1 MAHTV
6 LITRDYDHLSEV
18 AAQLIEQRLAATLAA
33 RGSAVLG
40 LATGSSP
47 TGAYK
52 HLAKACNAGR
62 LDATKIRSFNLDEY
76 IGLPG
81 ANAQAR
87 ALHPESYTFFMIQ
100 ELFGLLR
107 HKFAAAHVPAGCLI
121 EQDKLEAELAAHP
134 GDWQEAGADKGRAIL
149 IRPAAESAYL
159 RWIRTDIL
167 DAYEQDIRRAG
178 GIDLHVIGVG
188 GRGHVAFHECGIPF
202 AGNRMLLV
210 KLDDNTVANAVRDHH
225 FARAADSP
233 RFAISMG
240 AELVYEAKSVVL
252 LAAGARK
259 TEPMAAALA
268 EAPSPAVPI
277 SYGQLYAQRGG
288 EMIYVIDRAAATGVL
303 ERRNEIA
310 ARGIEIRDL
319 SDAAATCPLASLA
332 FTRDPATGLLG

>member
-6 LITRDYDHLSEV
+6 IITRDYDHLSEV
-18 AAQLIEQRLAATLAA
+18 AAQLIEQRAAATLAA
-33 RGSAVLG
+33 RDSCVLG

-47 TGAYK
+47 TGVYK
-52 HLAKACNAGR
+52 HLAKAFNAGR

-81 ANAQAR
+81 AHAQAR

-107 HKFAAAHVPAGCLI
+107 RKFATTHVPAGCLI
-121 EQDKLEAELAAHP
+121 GQDKLEAELAAHP
-134 GDWQEAGADKGRAIL
+134 DDWEAAGADKGQAIL
-149 IRPAAESAYL
+149 IHPTAQSAYL
-159 RWIRTDIL
+159 RWIRDDIL
-167 DAYEQDIRRAG
+167 GAYEQEIQRAG

-202 AGNRMLLV
+202 AANRMLLV
-210 KLDDNTVANAVRDHH
+210 KLDDNTVANAVSDHH

-240 AELVYEAKSVVL
+240 AELVYEARCVVL
-252 LAAGARK
+252 LASGARK
-259 TEPMAAALA
+259 AEPVATALA
-268 EAPSPAVPI
+268 EPPSPAVPI
-277 SYGQLYAQRGG
+277 SYGQPYAQRGG
-288 EMIYVIDRAAATGVL
+288 DMICVIDRAAATGVL
-303 ERRNEIA
+303 ARRDEIT

-319 SDAAATCPLASLA
+319 SAATATRPLASLA
-332 FTRDPATGLLG
+332 FTRDPATGLIG